1 MVSLPKVWVD
11 KNGLEK
17 NSEVDVETGIN
28 SVSITAGTRT
38 GPLSEI
44 EIQYPP
50 VKDENIAA
58 SLTGAYLLGYDMIKI
73 RSKSAI
79 PADEREKIRSSM
91 RRLVGMEIV
100 EEDAATVD
108 MQFLLDATTLNPQK
122 ILKRMSHIVLGM
134 FDDVTVCLLEK
145 NRSNLLKMENRDNEV
160 NRQYFLLVRLVRST
174 MVDTRLH
181 SAFNLENI
189 DILDYRIAAHLL
201 EDAGDTV
208 VQLASQ
214 LHGTSTPSV
223 YLKKI
228 HEVAEEFSDMGK
240 SVIDAFVGSDRKA
253 AIVAIAQHKQFEKRM
268 QNLHTSLG
276 SEKKVSVDYL
286 DLLYLFERIEK
297 TWNDIADLIKP
308 VYSD

>member
-1 MVSLPKVWVD
+1 MVSLPKEWVD

-28 SVSITAGTRT
+28 SVSISAGSGIR
-38 GPLSEI
+38 PSSEI

-58 SLTGAYLLGYDMIKI
+58 SLTGAYLLGYDIIRI
-73 RSKSAI
+73 RSKSSI

-108 MQFLLDATTLNPQK
+108 MQFLPDAATLNPQK
-122 ILKRMSHIVLGM
+122 ILKRMSNIVLGM
-134 FDDVTVCLLEK
+134 FDDVTACLLET
-145 NRSNLLKMENRDNEV
+145 NRSNLLTMENRDNEV

-174 MVDTRLH
+174 MADKRLH

-208 VQLASQ
+208 VQLALQ
-214 LHGTSTPSV
+214 LHKTSMPPA

-228 HEVAEEFSDMGK
+228 HGVAEEFACLKISIPTSHGALQKDFLMIHSGYWI
-240 SVIDAFVGSDRKA
+240 SISLEGRIPDPAEIDFIPVS
-253 AIVAIAQHKQFEKRM
+253 
-268 QNLHTSLG
+268 TST
-276 SEKKVSVDYL
+276 SEFFSRPFL
-286 DLLYLFERIEK
+286 S
-297 TWNDIADLIKP
+297 THWQ
-308 VYSD
+308 

>member
-1 MVSLPKVWVD
+1 MVSLPKEWVD

-28 SVSITAGTRT
+28 SVSISAGSGIR
-38 GPLSEI
+38 PSSEI

-58 SLTGAYLLGYDMIKI
+58 SLTGAYLLGYDIIRI
-73 RSKSAI
+73 RSKSSI

-108 MQFLLDATTLNPQK
+108 MQFLPDAATLNPQK
-122 ILKRMSHIVLGM
+122 ILKRMSNIVLGM
-134 FDDVTVCLLEK
+134 FDDVTACLLET
-145 NRSNLLKMENRDNEV
+145 NRSNLLTMENRDNEV

-174 MVDTRLH
+174 MADKRLH

-208 VQLASQ
+208 VQLALQ
-214 LHGTSTPSV
+214 LHETSMPPA
-223 YLKKI
+223 YLEKI
-228 HEVAEEFSDMGK
+228 HDVAEEFAYMGR

-253 AIVAIAQHKQFEKRM
+253 AIVAISQHKQFEKRM
-268 QNLHTSLG
+268 QNLRTSLK
-276 SEKKVSVDYL
+276 SEKNISVTYL

-297 TWNDIADLIKP
+297 AWNDIADLIKP
-308 VYSD
+308 VYVA